1 MLIKPVIFLQVK
13 IEELSKLQLI
23 MLNKNTKISGGI

>member
-1 MLIKPVIFLQVK
+1 MLIKSVKFLQIK
-13 IEELSKLQLI
+13 IEELSKLKLI